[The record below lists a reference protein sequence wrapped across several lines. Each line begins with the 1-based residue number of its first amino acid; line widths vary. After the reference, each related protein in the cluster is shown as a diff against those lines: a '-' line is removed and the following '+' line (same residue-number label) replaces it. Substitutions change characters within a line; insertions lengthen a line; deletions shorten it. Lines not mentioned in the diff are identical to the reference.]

1 MALDERGEQ
10 VFGRFRAAIRIEDF
24 SRNTVLLQDAGKPPY
39 AERRR
44 EKRVFAPCGSY
55 GPMSRTRMSPLVG
68 PVRSDAKGIIESAL
82 SATSGGVSALQFG
95 LSAEFFVGG
104 RLYYFCNQL
113 CRFGTRTSGVL
124 RGKSDITRLG

>member
-44 EKRVFAPCGSY
+44 EKRVFAPVRIV
-55 GPMSRTRMSPLVG
+55 RTDEQNANVPARRASSK
-68 PVRSDAKGIIESAL
+68 R
-82 SATSGGVSALQFG
+82 
-95 LSAEFFVGG
+95 
-104 RLYYFCNQL
+104 R
-113 CRFGTRTSGVL
+113 
-124 RGKSDITRLG
+124 